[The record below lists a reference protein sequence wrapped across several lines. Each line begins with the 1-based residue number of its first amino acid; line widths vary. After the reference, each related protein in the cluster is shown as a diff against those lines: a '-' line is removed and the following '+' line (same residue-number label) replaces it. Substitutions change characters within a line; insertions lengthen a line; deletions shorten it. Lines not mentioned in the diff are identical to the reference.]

1 MTGNGN
7 AKEVAGANA
16 VLKALDVL
24 EAIAQSETPPAVP
37 DLADRLALPR
47 PTVYRIVAALASRG
61 LVRPDAE
68 GRGLRLG
75 FHLFEL
81 AHRAWSDVDLRGS
94 AREALDLLHER
105 SHEMVVLG
113 IRSGHRFVYVDLRES
128 RFDVRLTA
136 SVGQSEP
143 LTASALGMAI
153 LSGLADDDD
162 DERELHEEIEAVAG
176 WAEPSARR
184 DAFRAAMRLAA
195 GRGYAIRVSDG
206 ADGIASIAAPVLDF
220 AGRPIAAIGVLGP
233 AHRLTEE
240 RLHALAPD
248 VIEGARRTTSNA
260 GNAVQSIEPRPRP
273 AAKPHRGVREAFAV
287 GTLLGKSP
295 RWLPG
300 RDELF
305 VADIL
310 GSRILSVQG
319 RDGTLRTV
327 LPVDLGVIAGFAADD
342 GLVVAD
348 RHRLLCAEAQ
358 GDDGRTLAT
367 LPEVFRHL
375 RLNDATIDPRGDAWL
390 SVIDLHARP
399 GRAGVFRV
407 AGGVVAPVLAPLDLP
422 SGIAW
427 SPDGSSVYVVE
438 SARRE
443 VLRAT
448 FNRRSG
454 EVGTFA
460 PLVRLDPSLGTPD
473 GLAVD
478 ADGALW
484 IALWDGWRVMQ
495 FDNEGRVL
503 REVVLPVPRPTGLAF
518 GGPDM
523 TTLYITTARVRLSPR
538 VLAAAPLSGSVLQI
552 CCDRPGLPL
561 ARLAGRVDKRKRR

>member
-1 MTGNGN
+1 MARDGNG
-7 AKEVAGANA
+7 KEVVGANS

-24 EAIAQSETPPAVP
+24 EAIAQSTTPPAVP

-61 LVRPDAE
+61 LVRPDAD
-68 GRGLRLG
+68 GRSLRLG

-113 IRSGHRFVYVDLRES
+113 IRSGHRFVYVDVRES

-136 SVGQSEP
+136 TVGQSEP
-143 LTASALGMAI
+143 LSASALGVAI
-153 LSGLADDDD
+153 LSGLADDD
-162 DERELHEEIEAVAG
+162 DERELHEEIAAVAG
-176 WAEPSARR
+176 WAAPSARR

-206 ADGIASIAAPVLDF
+206 ADGIASVAAPVLDF

-233 AHRLTEE
+233 AHRLTED

-260 GNAVQSIEPRPRP
+260 GNAVQSIEPRAQP
-273 AAKPHRGVREAFAV
+273 AAKPHRSVREAFATA
-287 GTLLGKSP
+287 TLLGKSP
-295 RWLPG
+295 RWLP
-300 RDELF
+300 RRATLF
-305 VADIL
+305 LADIL
-310 GSRILSVQG
+310 GPRILSAPTPG
-319 RDGTLRTV
+319 APLRTV
-327 LPVDLGVIAGFAADD
+327 LAVDLGVLAGFTDD
-342 GLVVAD
+342 DALVVAD
-348 RHRLLCAEAQ
+348 RHRLLRVHAEGEDVRA
-358 GDDGRTLAT
+358 LAAF
-367 LPEVFRHL
+367 PDSFRHL
-375 RLNDATIDPRGDAWL
+375 RLNDAAIDPRGDAWL

-399 GRAGVFRV
+399 GRAAVFRV
-407 AGGVVAPVLAPLDLP
+407 AGGTVAPVLAPLDLP
-422 SGIAW
+422 SGMAW

-448 FNRRSG
+448 FDRRSG
-454 EVGTFA
+454 EVGPFA

-495 FDNEGRVL
+495 FDADGRAL
-503 REVVLPVPRPTGLAF
+503 REIVLPVPRPTGLAF
-518 GGPDM
+518 GGSDLA
-523 TTLYITTARVRLSPR
+523 TLYITTARVRLSPR
-538 VLAAAPLSGSVLQI
+538 VLAAAPLSGSVLQMK
-552 CCDRPGLPL
+552 CDRPGVPL
-561 ARLAGRVDKRKRR
+561 ARLAGNVAKRNRR